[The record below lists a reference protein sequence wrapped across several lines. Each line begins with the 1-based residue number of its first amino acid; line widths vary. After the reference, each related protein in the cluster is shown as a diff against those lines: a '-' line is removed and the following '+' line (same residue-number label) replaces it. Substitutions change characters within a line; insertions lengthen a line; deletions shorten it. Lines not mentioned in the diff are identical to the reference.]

1 MTIILVLGLFA
12 GLYLFWLLFDLAAH
26 ALPIYIGLGVCLSL
40 LHQGHGFL
48 AATSAG
54 FLVGVITLMLG
65 RLLFDVVRS
74 PALRV
79 VIAIL
84 FVIPAGV
91 AGYQLVHGIAGM
103 AIGRGV
109 ALTLLS
115 VIGGGFIASS
125 AWSQLTSYHFAGRHS
140 PARSAD
146 GIASSSS

>member
-12 GLYLFWLLFDLAAH
+12 GLYLLWLLFNLAAH

-40 LHQGHGFL
+40 LHQEHGFL

-54 FLVGVITLMLG
+54 FLVGVVTLALG

-115 VIGGGFIASS
+115 VGGGAFIASS
-125 AWSQLTSYHFAGRHS
+125 AWRQLTSQHFAARHWE
-140 PARSAD
+140 AREGD
-146 GIASSSS
+146 TIAQSSS